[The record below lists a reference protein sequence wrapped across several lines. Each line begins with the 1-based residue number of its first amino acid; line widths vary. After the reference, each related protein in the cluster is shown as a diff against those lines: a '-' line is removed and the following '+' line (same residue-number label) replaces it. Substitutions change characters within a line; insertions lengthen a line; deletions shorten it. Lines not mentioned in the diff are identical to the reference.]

1 MQPTLGTNID
11 ATGIERIK
19 SWIEKNVGGKVGPF
33 ERQPRWRPIF
43 FVDVEKDGKT
53 IPLCVRGERVD
64 VELVLPLKHEMLI
77 QNLMYEHGIA
87 VPKVYGWCD
96 DPRCYIMERVPGEPH
111 FEGVNEEQRRKVMRG
126 YMEMLVKLHNL
137 PVQPFK
143 DAGVLHAKSPAEAHL
158 VGERHFED
166 LYRRTKKRPE
176 PFLEFVLGW
185 IKRHPLKKP
194 YKESVIVWDSGQF
207 HQQDGQFVAIID
219 VEIGHIGDPMMD
231 LAGFRMRDTV
241 LGFGDFNEL
250 YDMYEEFSGK
260 PVDMEAIKYHHL
272 FFTLSNLLSFHFAL
286 SEPSLESDYMTNLQ
300 WVNETNRF
308 ALEALAEYMGEELV
322 EIDMPEPEDTAVS
335 VQFEHLVQ
343 SLRHVKASDPFL
355 RFELRGL
362 FRLSR
367 HLQRWDQV
375 GRKVVEADL
384 DDMAELLGFRP
395 KDWQE
400 GEAALETFV
409 LKDNGTH
416 DSELVQLFN
425 RKLQRAQTL
434 NGPVGS
440 AMARHN
446 PIQKFNQS

>member
-1 MQPTLGTNID
+1 
-11 ATGIERIK
+11 
-19 SWIEKNVGGKVGPF
+19 
-33 ERQPRWRPIF
+33 
-43 FVDVEKDGKT
+43 
-53 IPLCVRGERVD
+53 
-64 VELVLPLKHEMLI
+64 
-77 QNLMYEHGIA
+77 
-87 VPKVYGWCD
+87 
-96 DPRCYIMERVPGEPH
+96 
-111 FEGVNEEQRRKVMRG
+111 
-126 YMEMLVKLHNL
+126 
-137 PVQPFK
+137 
-143 DAGVLHAKSPAEAHL
+143 
-158 VGERHFED
+158 
-166 LYRRTKKRPE
+166 
-176 PFLEFVLGW
+176 
-185 IKRHPLKKP
+185 
-194 YKESVIVWDSGQF
+194 
-207 HQQDGQFVAIID
+207 
-219 VEIGHIGDPMMD
+219 
-231 LAGFRMRDTV
+231 MRDTV

-250 YDMYEEFSGK
+250 YDMYEEFSGE

-355 RFELRGL
+355 QFELRGL

-384 DDMAELLGFRP
+384 DDMAELLGYRP

-409 LKDNGTH
+409 LKDNGSH